1 LPGAGLD
8 PPTSGVGHLA
18 FGTVRESI
26 SIVLRHSVSQPSV
39 TVAKYLSRLTCEEK
53 MLTLHRIPAKTEKSP
68 RPSPL
73 HWRWGGVLSLSAP
86 GASGCGCPSSL
97 CPVPHGRPPCALCH
111 ITAPITESGS
121 PLLFLFCVFKGCF
134 SDKVSHLLPGPASV
148 CEPPTYISQE
158 TGIIG
163 VNHHAICWL
172 RWGGSQ

>member
-39 TVAKYLSRLTCEEK
+39 TVAKYLSQLTCEEK

-121 PLLFLFCVFKGCF
+121 PLIPGDLICVCLSLPAKTQFPHKASRSGSVLGRRRMAGCRQRGAAARGCG
-134 SDKVSHLLPGPASV
+134 VLL
-148 CEPPTYISQE
+148 
-158 TGIIG
+158 
-163 VNHHAICWL
+163 
-172 RWGGSQ
+172 WG